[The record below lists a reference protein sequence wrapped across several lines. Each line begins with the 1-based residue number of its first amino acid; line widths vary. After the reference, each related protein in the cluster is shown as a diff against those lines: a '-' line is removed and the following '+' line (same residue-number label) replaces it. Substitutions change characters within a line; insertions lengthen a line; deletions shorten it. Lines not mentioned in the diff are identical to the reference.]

1 MSRSRVGITVLVL
14 AAALASITPA
24 DARLRIGGPL
34 GVLRAVIGHALP
46 GARLRGRHYPHASQA
61 SLRDAARA
69 RRNAAAAAAAGAA
82 AGAGAATVARS
93 EATGAAPAE
102 STNTRTPDNAAK
114 RAQLVASA
122 ALTNWRGG
130 RESDGWWRHGDGG
143 YGWVGPLFWPFA
155 YSDIYDYTFA
165 GDRNGFWDYGYPD
178 IYAALFAPYAAE
190 DLAAYL
196 APARRRGA
204 APLSDMCGSDKSATA
219 GLPFDRIE
227 AAIKPT
233 EAQRASYDELAK
245 GAGKAAETVRKA
257 CAMQIAM
264 STQGRLAAMEQRI
277 QAMIEAVELVRPALE
292 KLYGVLDDAQKAR
305 LNALADNA
313 RKTSK
318 PASAASRCGAVRSAA
333 PEWPAAEIES
343 TLHPLD
349 SQRTVLKALQDA
361 GTRAADMLQAACQA
375 NETGDNA
382 TPVARLIAVERQL
395 DSMLLAVEV
404 VRSALADV
412 YDILSDDQK
421 IQFETIGPKR
431 TTT

>member
-1 MSRSRVGITVLVL
+1 MTVLVL
-14 AAALASITPA
+14 AAALVSATPA

-46 GARLRGRHYPHASQA
+46 GVRLGGRHYPRVSRANI
-61 SLRDAARA
+61 RDARA
-69 RRNAAAAAAAGAA
+69 HRAAAAAAAAAAAGAGA
-82 AGAGAATVARS
+82 ATIARPSEANGAGAS
-93 EATGAAPAE
+93 EPA
-102 STNTRTPDNAAK
+102 NVRTPENPTK

-130 RESDGWWRHGDGG
+130 RETDGWWRHGDGG

-178 IYAALFAPYAAE
+178 IYAAIFAPYGAE

-196 APARRRGA
+196 APVRRRGGV
-204 APLSDMCGSDKSATA
+204 PLSEMCGSDKGETA

-227 AAIKPT
+227 AAVKPT
-233 EAQRASYDELAK
+233 EAQRAAYDELAK
-245 GAGKAAETVRKA
+245 GAAKAAETVRKA
-257 CAMQIAM
+257 CAMKIAM
-264 STQGRLAAMEQRI
+264 TVQGRVGAMEQRI

-292 KLYGVLDDAQKAR
+292 KLYGMLDDEQKAR
-305 LNALADNA
+305 LNALADDA
-313 RKTSK
+313 RKASK
-318 PASAASRCGAVRSAA
+318 AASGVSRCAVVRSAA
-333 PEWPAAEIES
+333 PEWPAAEIET

-361 GTRAADMLQAACQA
+361 GARASDMLLAACQA
-375 NETGDNA
+375 NETGSDNA

-421 IQFETIGPKR
+421 TQFESIGPKR
-431 TTT
+431 VAS